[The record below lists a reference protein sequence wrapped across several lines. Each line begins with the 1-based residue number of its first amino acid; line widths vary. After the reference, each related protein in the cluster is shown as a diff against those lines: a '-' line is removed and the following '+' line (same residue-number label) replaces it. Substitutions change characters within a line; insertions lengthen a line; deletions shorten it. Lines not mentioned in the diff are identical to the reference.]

1 MRCEHADTSR
11 RAPYVT
17 GVRTYYAK
25 DTYICGRHGVRM
37 DKPKLAKQR
46 GAVYAR
52 KNPVK
57 YTRKIWMYE
66 KKVVHLQSEICFESI
81 I

>member
-1 MRCEHADTSR
+1 
-11 RAPYVT
+11 
-17 GVRTYYAK
+17 
-25 DTYICGRHGVRM
+25 M

-57 YTRKIWMYE
+57 YPRKIWRYE
-66 KKVVHLQSEICFESI
+66 KKAVSLQP
-81 I
+81 

>member
-1 MRCEHADTSR
+1 
-11 RAPYVT
+11 
-17 GVRTYYAK
+17 
-25 DTYICGRHGVRM
+25 M

-57 YTRKIWMYE
+57 YPRKIW
-66 KKVVHLQSEICFESI
+66 KCANFVVSLQPEICFESI

>member
-1 MRCEHADTSR
+1 
-11 RAPYVT
+11 
-17 GVRTYYAK
+17 
-25 DTYICGRHGVRM
+25 M

-57 YTRKIWMYE
+57 YPRKIWRYE
-66 KKVVHLQSEICFESI
+66 KKVVPLQLDRFIFP
-81 I
+81 

>member
-1 MRCEHADTSR
+1 MRCEHADTSK
-11 RAPYVT
+11 RAYDVIRVLPNN
-17 GVRTYYAK
+17 AQ
-25 DTYICGRHGVRM
+25 DAYIYGRHGVRM

-57 YTRKIWMYE
+57 YPRKIWIYANF
-66 KKVVHLQSEICFESI
+66 VVSLQQEFVLKP
-81 I
+81 

>member
-1 MRCEHADTSR
+1 MRCEHADTSK

-17 GVRTYYAK
+17 GVRPYYAK
-25 DTYICGRHGVRM
+25 DAYICGWHGVRM

-52 KNPVK
+52 KNTVK
-57 YTRKIWMYE
+57 YPRKICRYE
-66 KKVVHLQSEICFESI
+66 KKVVPLQLEICFEAI

>member
-1 MRCEHADTSR
+1 
-11 RAPYVT
+11 
-17 GVRTYYAK
+17 
-25 DTYICGRHGVRM
+25 M

-57 YTRKIWMYE
+57 YPRKIWMYE
-66 KKVVHLQSEICFESI
+66 KKVVPLQPDRFVFHNTESFVLACVVKRGRFLFLFYVFML
-81 I
+81 

>member
-1 MRCEHADTSR
+1 
-11 RAPYVT
+11 
-17 GVRTYYAK
+17 
-25 DTYICGRHGVRM
+25 M

-57 YTRKIWMYE
+57 YPRKIWRYSNFI
-66 KKVVHLQSEICFESI
+66 VPLQPEICFEAI

>member
-1 MRCEHADTSR
+1 
-11 RAPYVT
+11 
-17 GVRTYYAK
+17 
-25 DTYICGRHGVRM
+25 M

-52 KNPVK
+52 KNSVK
-57 YTRKIWMYE
+57 YPRKIWRYE
-66 KKVVHLQSEICFESI
+66 KKVVPLQPEICFGAI

>member
-1 MRCEHADTSR
+1 
-11 RAPYVT
+11 
-17 GVRTYYAK
+17 
-25 DTYICGRHGVRM
+25 M
-37 DKPKLAKQR
+37 DKPKLARQR

-57 YTRKIWMYE
+57 YPIKIWIYANF
-66 KKVVHLQSEICFESI
+66 VVTLQPEICFEAI